1 MIYLIKQEA
10 RTGTYFKVGF
20 TTNLEKR
27 IGNYYGHNPNA
38 IMLEFCL
45 TYNKTQRELETE
57 IHNEILNKGYEFIT
71 TPDGKRREWFFV
83 PMDKEQ
89 EFEQAGLS
97 QFKSCKNRKIYKV
110 TH

>member
-10 RTGTYFKVGF
+10 RKGTYFKVGF

-45 TYNKTQRELETE
+45 TYSKTQRELETE
-57 IHNEILNKGYEFIT
+57 IHNEILHKGFEFVT
-71 TPDGKRREWFFV
+71 TPDGKTREWFFV

-89 EFEQAGLS
+89 EFEQSGLS